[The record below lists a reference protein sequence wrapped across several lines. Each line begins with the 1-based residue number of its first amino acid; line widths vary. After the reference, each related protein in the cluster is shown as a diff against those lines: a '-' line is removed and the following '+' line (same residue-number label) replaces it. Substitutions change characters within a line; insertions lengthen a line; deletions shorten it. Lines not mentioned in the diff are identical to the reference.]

1 MPFRKPFDEDSPRAM
16 ILLVDDNSNGL
27 KARKSVLEEHGHSVV
42 MACGGEDALERFGRE
57 KFDLVVTDYKMPGMD
72 GVELI
77 SRLRQLRSALP
88 VILLS
93 GFADTLGLTPETT
106 GADAVIQKSAHEVA
120 HLVRAVAK
128 IAQQRFVRKPPTPQ
142 GSLPPRAKRKGGAA

>member
-1 MPFRKPFDEDSPRAM
+1 M

-42 MACGGEDALERFGRE
+42 TSSGGEDALERFRRE

-77 SRLRQLRSALP
+77 SRLRQLRPAVP

-93 GFADTLGLTPETT
+93 GFADTLGLTQENT
-106 GADAVIQKSAHEVA
+106 GADVVIQKSAHEVA

-128 IAQQRFVRKPPTPQ
+128 IAQQKFVRKPPAPQ
-142 GSLPPRAKRKGGAA
+142 GPPPKARSKGGAA

>member
-1 MPFRKPFDEDSPRAM
+1 MFFRKPSDEDSPRAM

-27 KARKSVLEEHGHSVV
+27 RARKSVLEEHGHSVV
-42 MACGGEDALERFGRE
+42 TSCGGEDALQRFERE

-77 SRLRQLRSALP
+77 SRLRQVRPGAP

-93 GFADTLGLTPETT
+93 GFADTLGLTQENT

-128 IAQQRFVRKPPTPQ
+128 IAQQKFVRKPPTPQ
-142 GSLPPRAKRKGGAA
+142 GPPKAKGKSGAA

>member
-1 MPFRKPFDEDSPRAM
+1 M

-42 MACGGEDALERFGRE
+42 TSCGGEDALERFRRE

-77 SRLRQLRSALP
+77 SRLRQLHPAVP

-93 GFADTLGLTPETT
+93 GFADTLGLCQENT

-120 HLVRAVAK
+120 HLMRAVAK
-128 IAQQRFVRKPPTPQ
+128 IAQQKFVRKPPAPQ
-142 GSLPPRAKRKGGAA
+142 EPPPKARRKGGAA

>member
-1 MPFRKPFDEDSPRAM
+1 M

-27 KARKSVLEEHGHSVV
+27 KARKSVLEEHGHNVV
-42 MACGGEDALERFGRE
+42 MSCGGEDALERFQRE
-57 KFDLVVTDYKMPGMD
+57 KFDLVVTDYKMPGMN

-77 SRLRQLRSALP
+77 SRIRQMRPEVP

-93 GFADTLGLTPETT
+93 GFADTLGLTQEDT
-106 GADAVIQKSAHEVA
+106 GADAVIQKNAHEVP

-128 IAQQRFVRKPPTPQ
+128 IAQQKFVRKPPASQ
-142 GSLPPRAKRKGGAA
+142 GPPPKAKRKGSTA

>member
-1 MPFRKPFDEDSPRAM
+1 MLPRKSSDEDSPRAI

-27 KARKSVLEEHGHSVV
+27 RARKSVLEEQGHRVV
-42 MACGGEDALERFGRE
+42 TSCGGEDALERFKRE

-77 SRLRQLRSALP
+77 SRLRQVRAEAP

-93 GFADTLGLTPETT
+93 GFADTLGLTQENT

-128 IAQQRFVRKPPTPQ
+128 IAQKLVRKPPGPHAPQ
-142 GSLPPRAKRKGGAA
+142 SKSKRKGSAA

>member
-1 MPFRKPFDEDSPRAM
+1 M

-27 KARKSVLEEHGHSVV
+27 KARKSVLEEHGHTVV
-42 MACGGEDALERFGRE
+42 TSCAGEDALERFQRE
-57 KFDLVVTDYKMPGMD
+57 KFDLVVTDYKMPGMN

-77 SRLRQLRSALP
+77 SRVRQVRPEVP

-93 GFADTLGLTPETT
+93 GFADTLGLTQEDT
-106 GADAVIQKSAHEVA
+106 GADAVIQKNAHEVP

-128 IAQQRFVRKPPTPQ
+128 IAQQKFVRKPPASQ
-142 GSLPPRAKRKGGAA
+142 APPPKAKRKGGAA

>member
-1 MPFRKPFDEDSPRAM
+1 MPFRKPSDEDSPHAM

-42 MACGGEDALERFGRE
+42 TSCGGEDALERFRRE

-77 SRLRQLRSALP
+77 SRLRQVRP
-88 VILLS
+88 VVPIVLLS
-93 GFADTLGLTPETT
+93 GFADTLGLTQENT
-106 GADAVIQKSAHEVA
+106 GADVVIQKSAHEVA

-128 IAQQRFVRKPPTPQ
+128 IAQQKFVRKPPAPQ
-142 GSLPPRAKRKGGAA
+142 APTPRARSKGGAA

>member
-1 MPFRKPFDEDSPRAM
+1 MLFRKPSGEDSPHAM
-16 ILLVDDNSNGL
+16 ILLVDDNLCGL
-27 KARKSVLEEHGHSVV
+27 KARKSVLEEHGHRVV
-42 MACGGEDALERFGRE
+42 MSCGGEDALERFGRE

-77 SRLRQLRSALP
+77 SRLRQLRPALP
-88 VILLS
+88 IILLS

-106 GADAVIQKSAHEVA
+106 SADAVIQKSAHEVA

-128 IAQQRFVRKPPTPQ
+128 IAQQRFVRKPPAPQ
-142 GSLPPRAKRKGGAA
+142 GPLPKAKRKGGAA

>member
-1 MPFRKPFDEDSPRAM
+1 MLSRKPSDEDSPHAL

-42 MACGGEDALERFGRE
+42 MACGGEDALERFLRE

-77 SRLRQLRSALP
+77 SRLRQLRPAVP
-88 VILLS
+88 VILVS
-93 GFADTLGLTPETT
+93 GFADTLGLSQENT

-120 HLVRAVAK
+120 HLVRSVAK
-128 IAQQRFVRKPPTPQ
+128 IAQQKFVRKPPASQ
-142 GSLPPRAKRKGGAA
+142 GLPPKAKRKGGAA

>member
-1 MPFRKPFDEDSPRAM
+1 MLNRKPSIEDSPRAM

-42 MACGGEDALERFGRE
+42 TSCGGVDALERFGRE
-57 KFDLVVTDYKMPGMD
+57 KFDLVVTDYKMPGIN
-72 GVELI
+72 GVQLI
-77 SRLRQLRSALP
+77 SRLRQVRPAVP

-93 GFADTLGLTPETT
+93 GFADTLGLTQENT

-120 HLVRAVAK
+120 HLVRAVSK
-128 IAQQRFVRKPPTPQ
+128 IAQQKFVRKPPTPQ
-142 GSLPPRAKRKGGAA
+142 APPPKAKRKGGAA